1 MLVVKFSQVEV
12 EQVFYFYL
20 KNILDVKDKNNIL
33 CIAKKLCNN
42 DEQYN
47 TFILKMEI
55 NTDGKITYFPIV
67 HLHPDSE
74 VMLMKNK
81 NEV

>member
-20 KNILDVKDKNNIL
+20 KNILDVEDKSDIL

-42 DEQYN
+42 DE
-47 TFILKMEI
+47 
-55 NTDGKITYFPIV
+55 
-67 HLHPDSE
+67 
-74 VMLMKNK
+74 
-81 NEV
+81 